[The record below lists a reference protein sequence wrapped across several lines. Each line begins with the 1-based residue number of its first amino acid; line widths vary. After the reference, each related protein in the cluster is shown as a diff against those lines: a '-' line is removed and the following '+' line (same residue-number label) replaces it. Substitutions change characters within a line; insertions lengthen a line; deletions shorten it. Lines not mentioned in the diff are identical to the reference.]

1 MTAAKD
7 LPPATLEQV
16 ARALSFISCS
26 DRDMWVRMGM
36 AIKVEFGDEG
46 YLTWLNWSEGDSS
59 FKESDAK
66 AVWKSFKL
74 GGRVTIGSLFS
85 EAKKHGYKFDKSE
98 VPMRTQAE
106 IEAQRVA
113 RAEREA
119 KAEVER
125 VKRAEAAAARA
136 QSQWRMAAREGH
148 SPYLERKQVE
158 AVGCRYLKDG
168 SIIIPLKR
176 YDTQPPT
183 IVGKQEIDAHGA
195 KKYSNGMDRTG
206 SMLQIGEPVDGDVI
220 LAGEGYATM
229 LTVRQETGY
238 QYPVAV
244 GFDTTGLMWM
254 ALSLRARYPS
264 SPILFCGDDD
274 YLTGDAGR
282 IKAQA
287 AADAVGNAAVVLP
300 VFSVER
306 PTAKDAP
313 QAMNDFNDL
322 RVVEGRQVV
331 SDQLKAAI
339 FALVNAPPAADTSPP
354 WSENEPAFPDDSVP
368 RTPLID
374 DANSE
379 VVAGTVESMLKH
391 FALVYGKTDVWD
403 SLNRQILKK
412 SAFVACFG
420 TDKFKEWMAH
430 PERKV
435 IDQRDLPALK
445 GGRALESSGAGG
457 GSLGD
462 MCQRFVLLFGTET
475 VWDRQLS
482 DVIGLSAMRAAYP
495 IMTPVWQ
502 DNPNREMVDAKN
514 LVFDPTQQASPDTH
528 INMFTGFP
536 LTPVENEPL
545 VVEALA
551 LLESLCSSESN
562 APEVFDWLLRWLA
575 FPLQNP
581 GAKMQTAVLMFGEKQ
596 GTGKSLFFEG
606 IMRPIYGDYGATAG
620 QHQLESTFTDW
631 KSRKLFV
638 LFEEVLSRSD
648 RYNHLG
654 TLKHMITGRDQRINP
669 KNLPERVEANHLN
682 GVFLSNEPQPIPIDM
697 EDRRF
702 LVVGA
707 KAKLEKSF
715 YDKFKVLLKQGMPSA
730 FYEFLLRYPVGDF
743 NEHTLP
749 PRTDSKDGIIRFGL
763 PGWHVFHERWKGDE
777 LSIPYCSCLSEDLHA
792 YFLRWCERTR
802 ENKLSLTKFSELMG
816 GREAKVRK
824 HLKLGA
830 AGVKVMRTV
839 FVIEDKDGRTLEK
852 QIESFKALMD
862 MDGRDPD

>member
-1 MTAAKD
+1 MIAANE
-7 LPPATLEQV
+7 LPPATLAQV
-16 ARALSFISCS
+16 ARALGFVSCD
-26 DRDMWVRMGM
+26 DRDTWVRMGM
-36 AIKVEFGDEG
+36 AIKVEFGEEG
-46 YLTWLNWSEGDSS
+46 YTTWLNWSAESES
-59 FKESDAK
+59 FNEADAK
-66 AVWKSFKL
+66 SAWKSFKL

-98 VPMRTQAE
+98 VPERTKAE
-106 IEAQRVA
+106 IEAQRQA
-113 RAEREA
+113 RAERDA
-119 KAEVER
+119 RAEVER
-125 VKRAEAAAARA
+125 EKRAEAAANRA
-136 QSQWRMAAREGH
+136 QSQWRMAEKEGH
-148 SPYLERKQVE
+148 SPYLQRKQVD
-158 AVGCRYLKDG
+158 AKGCRFLKDG
-168 SIIIPLKR
+168 AIIVPLVR
-176 YDTQPPT
+176 YDTEPPV
-183 IVGKQEIDAHGA
+183 IVGKQTIDADGT
-195 KKYSNGMDRTG
+195 KKYSNGMDRSG
-206 SMLQIGEPVDGDVI
+206 SMLQIGRPTDGDVI
-220 LAGEGYATM
+220 LVGEGYATM
-229 LTVRQETGY
+229 LSVRLATAGQF
-238 QYPVAV
+238 PVAV
-244 GFDTTGLMWM
+244 GFDTTGLMGM
-254 ALSLRARYPS
+254 AKSLRNRFPS
-264 SPILFCGDDD
+264 SPILFCADDD

-287 AADAVGNAAVVLP
+287 AADAIGNARVVLP
-300 VFSVER
+300 FFAVER
-306 PTAKDAP
+306 PTDREAP

-322 RVVEGRQVV
+322 HVVEGRDVV
-331 SDQLKAAI
+331 SDQLMAAI
-339 FALVNAPPAADTSPP
+339 VALESGGPLPSAPPWPDGSP
-354 WSENEPAFPDDSVP
+354 AVGDDVP
-368 RTPLID
+368 HTPLTD
-374 DANSE
+374 EAPAA
-379 VVAGTVESMLKH
+379 VVAGSVESMLKH

-430 PERKV
+430 AERKV

-445 GGRALESSGAGG
+445 GGRALESGGAGG
-457 GSLGD
+457 GSLGN
-462 MCQRFVLLFGTET
+462 MCERFVLLFGTET

-502 DNPNREMVDAKN
+502 ENPHREMVDAKN

-536 LTPVENEPL
+536 LLPVCNEPL
-545 VVEALA
+545 VEIALQ

-562 APEVFDWLLRWLA
+562 TEEVFDWLLRWLA

-707 KAKLEKSF
+707 KTKLEKAF
-715 YDKFKVLLKQGMPSA
+715 YDKFKVLLKQGMPAA
-730 FYEFLLRYPVGDF
+730 FYEFLLRYPIGDF

-763 PGWHVFHERWKGDE
+763 PGWHVFHERWKAGE
-777 LSIPYCSCLSEDLHA
+777 LNIPYQSCLSEDLHN

-816 GREAKVRK
+816 GRESKSRK
-824 HLKLGA
+824 HLRQGA
-830 AGVKVMRTV
+830 AGATVMRTV
-839 FVIEDKDGRTLEK
+839 FVIEDAQGRTLEK
-852 QIESFKALMD
+852 QIEGFKAAMD